1 MTVRFSSSGVSGET
15 GARRSGIRPAAVGR
29 ALAAG
34 VTGLVLLLLVLVVV
48 RLPWMGDLGIH
59 AATVQRLRHSPLAP
73 GNPLVDANTP
83 SPYYSPWTLVLGG
96 VARATGLDVFV
107 VLRLA
112 AAAGLALL
120 VTGVWRYVRTL
131 SAHPA
136 APMLALLSLWFL
148 WGTEPLLWSGFT
160 GLHSLALTAAYPST
174 FTLGLAFH
182 FWTWLSGALRR
193 PPGGGCG
200 WGWACC
206 GR

>member
-29 ALAAG
+29 ALATG

-112 AAAGLALL
+112 AAVGLSLL

-136 APMLALLSLWFL
+136 APCSRCCPCGSCGAPSPSC
-148 WGTEPLLWSGFT
+148 G
-160 GLHSLALTAAYPST
+160 AAS
-174 FTLGLAFH
+174 
-182 FWTWLSGALRR
+182 
-193 PPGGGCG
+193 PGCT
-200 WGWACC
+200 
-206 GR
+206 RSP